1 LVNSSRAA
9 PIPLEETLAKINV
22 PSLISNRD
30 GLVTWQNEAASNT
43 LGDLRGKAFTDIV
56 APEYVPTVRRQL
68 ARKLRGVP
76 VTDYEV
82 EIFTPDGRRRQVEI
96 SSVPIRGGDDCQ
108 AVFGVVLPAR
118 QPVKHGKVELTPR
131 QREVLGY
138 LAAGASTAD
147 IASALHIS
155 KETVRNHVRQLLR
168 ALGVHSRLEAV
179 AVAHN
184 QGMLSTDK

>member
-1 LVNSSRAA
+1 LVNSGRAA

-118 QPVKHGKVELTPR
+118 QPVKQGKVELTPR

-147 IASALHIS
+147 IAFCFAHQQGDRPESRSPIAA
-155 KETVRNHVRQLLR
+155 RPWR
-168 ALGVHSRLEAV
+168 ALSLGGCCSRTQPGHAL
-179 AVAHN
+179 
-184 QGMLSTDK
+184 D